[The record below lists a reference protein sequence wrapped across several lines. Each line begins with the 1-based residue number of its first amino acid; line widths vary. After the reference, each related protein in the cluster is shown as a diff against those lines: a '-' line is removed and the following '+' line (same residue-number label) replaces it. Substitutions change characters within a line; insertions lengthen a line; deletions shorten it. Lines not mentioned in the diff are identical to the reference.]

1 MNAILFGLYYYVT
14 RNFQILQELGV
25 LYVKPDSA
33 VHNIQGRTLF
43 DIPWRCT
50 ILSRTAL
57 KNPAVRHCYC
67 SEKGFYKGITLS
79 NLTLVW
85 RFSEEQYFEN
95 TFRLFSKAKISYC
108 IRKTKQTYT
117 NSPQSRFWKF
127 TLTRHEEILRIFYNT
142 LTTISLFLPN
152 NVAVL
157 RVPIILFHISYHCHP
172 NWLVFLFHS
181 KLQLLA

>member
-95 TFRLFSKAKISYC
+95 TFRLFSKEKIYY
-108 IRKTKQTYT
+108 IIQKTKQTYT
-117 NSPQSRFWKF
+117 NFPLSRTENLHWF
-127 TLTRHEEILRIFYNT
+127 LTAKY
-142 LTTISLFLPN
+142 
-152 NVAVL
+152 
-157 RVPIILFHISYHCHP
+157 YKHCITH
-172 NWLVFLFHS
+172 
-181 KLQLLA
+181 